1 MNEIKI
7 VDVASKLDDLAI
19 KEVKMTFEEGIQF
32 FITETYSLTELLKNH
47 FDEIIDVEV
56 IRDEGNRETDIVFYF
71 ETKISVIYSIY
82 GGDEIDWS

>member
-7 VDVASKLDDLAI
+7 VDVASKLDDLSV

-47 FDEIIDVEV
+47 FDEIIDVEI

-71 ETKISVIYSIY
+71 ETKISVIYSLY